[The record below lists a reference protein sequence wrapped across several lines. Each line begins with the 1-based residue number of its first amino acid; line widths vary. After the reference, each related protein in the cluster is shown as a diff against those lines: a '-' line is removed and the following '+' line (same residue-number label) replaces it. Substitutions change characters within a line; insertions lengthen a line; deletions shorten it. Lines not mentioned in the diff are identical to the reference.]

1 MRGRVRQCCS
11 GRVGTADSRR
21 PSARAGIGL
30 ETSSRG
36 PLSLARPWVQ
46 HAAHAGQLFS
56 WRWLRA
62 RLATAKCAIG
72 ARRARTV
79 ASTSHDRRHR
89 EAGDRRPACDRSR
102 SIASPS
108 RPSSPH
114 PQPASR
120 AARRHMCCARCTT
133 SAGSGG
139 FEQPTSTCRR
149 APWPCR
155 CGPAQL
161 GVSLRIPDRP
171 RDAGQ
176 PAPAA
181 GGVQRAR
188 GRARLPL
195 TASSRPTRYLLYTH
209 IYSAYS
215 THLEHLL

>member
-1 MRGRVRQCCS
+1 MAAWGQRTAGGRLQERASGWRHRRGGLCLWPGNMPHIPGSSSAGGGSVHVWRL
-11 GRVGTADSRR
+11 
-21 PSARAGIGL
+21 PSARSEHA
-30 ETSSRG
+30 ERAQSRA
-36 PLSLARPWVQ
+36 PATIDATARLGTAAPRATGAAASHRHPAQALHIHSQPAVQ
-46 HAAHAGQLFS
+46 HSDTCAVLDAP
-56 WRWLRA
+56 
-62 RLATAKCAIG
+62 RL
-72 ARRARTV
+72 
-79 ASTSHDRRHR
+79 
-89 EAGDRRPACDRSR
+89 P
-102 SIASPS
+102 
-108 RPSSPH
+108 
-114 PQPASR
+114 
-120 AARRHMCCARCTT
+120 
-133 SAGSGG
+133 GSGG

-209 IYSAYS
+209 IYSGYILYTSGAS
-215 THLEHLL
+215 ALICRS